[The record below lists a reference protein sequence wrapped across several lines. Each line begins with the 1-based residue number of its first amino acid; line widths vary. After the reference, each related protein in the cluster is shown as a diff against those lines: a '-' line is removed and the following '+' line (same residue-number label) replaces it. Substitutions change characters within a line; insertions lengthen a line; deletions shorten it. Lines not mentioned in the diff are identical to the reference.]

1 MCTSTHIC
9 TQTHAYTQICDSKSQ
24 HRHVHTHPH
33 SHTYLSTHVHT
44 HPHHTHPHAHILT
57 HTGIRAVK
65 TWHQISPFF
74 RLPSGGNIPP
84 PPQNNSFEFWW
95 KSWGFLSID
104 QLLGRTEN
112 FENRPLPK
120 SLNKKLGVPETFWA
134 FKEIC
139 LWKNFLLQSLLT
151 RFFATNLILHNL
163 HCFQE

>member
-1 MCTSTHIC
+1 MIASHSTLMCTHTH
-9 TQTHAYTQICDSKSQ
+9 T
-24 HRHVHTHPH
+24 HTHPH
-33 SHTYLSTHVHT
+33 SHTPTPTLTHLLVYTRSHT
-44 HPHHTHPHAHILT
+44 PTSHTHAHILT

-139 LWKNFLLQSLLT
+139 LWKNFFLQSLLT
-151 RFFATNLILHNL
+151 QFFATNLILHNL
-163 HCFQE
+163 QCFQE